1 MPGRLAPCVVA
12 LVLLAGA
19 ARAADPFLRRT
30 VTVEVVERAGPAV
43 VNITTERV
51 VASASPFRR
60 GGGDPFFDRF
70 FEDFF
75 EPRVPQTV
83 QSLGSG
89 VLIDADRHILTNEHV
104 VGQASRIR
112 VTLADGREF
121 DATLIGADPNNDI
134 AVLRAETQEKL
145 PWIPLASSRDL
156 MVGEPLIAIGNPFG
170 LASTVTTGVVSALD
184 RSIRSESRVFHGFIQ
199 TDASINPG
207 NSGGALLDSEGR
219 LIGINTAVYN
229 GGQGIGFAIAA
240 DVAARVVNELIAHGE
255 VTPVWVGVEFQDL
268 TPGLGQALDLPQGTL
283 GAVVNRVRDA
293 SPAARAGVRRGD
305 VVTQLE
311 RHPIHVSRDFFEMLA
326 SVTPG
331 QELRIDYLRDGKPQ
345 TLSLKA
351 EVMPDAVVTQILRER
366 LGVELERAGD
376 QPVYSVRAVRKD
388 GGAARIGIQPGDV
401 ILGVNGRALKD
412 AEDLRR
418 CALDLSGR
426 SRALVVVQRGAG
438 RYHVTI
444 PLV

>member
-1 MPGRLAPCVVA
+1 
-12 LVLLAGA
+12 
-19 ARAADPFLRRT
+19 
-30 VTVEVVERAGPAV
+30 

-51 VASASPFRR
+51 VASTSPFRR
-60 GGGDPFFDRF
+60 PGADPFFDRF

-75 EPRVPQTV
+75 EPRLPQTV

-89 VLIDADRHILTNEHV
+89 VLIDADRHILTNAHV

-121 DATLIGADPNNDI
+121 DASLIGADPNNDV
-134 AVLRAETQEKL
+134 AVLRAETQEPL
-145 PWIPLASSRDL
+145 PWIPLATSKDL

-170 LASTVTTGVVSALD
+170 LASSVTTGVVSALN

-207 NSGGALLDSEGR
+207 NSGGALLDSDGR

-240 DVAARVVNELIAHGE
+240 DVAARVVNELIAHGA

-268 TPGLGQALDLPQGTL
+268 TPGLEQALELPEGTQ
-283 GAVVNRVRDA
+283 GAVVNRVREN

-305 VVTQLE
+305 VVTQLD
-311 RHPIHVSRDFFEMLA
+311 RHAVNTPRDFFEMLA

-331 QELRIDYLRDGKPQ
+331 QELRIDLLRERKPQ
-345 TLSLKA
+345 ALTVRA
-351 EVMPDAVVTQILRER
+351 EVMPDAVVTAILRER
-366 LGVELERAGD
+366 LGVELVLAEQGG
-376 QPVYSVRAVRKD
+376 YSVRSVRKD
-388 GGAARIGIQPGDV
+388 GGAARIGIQPGDL
-401 ILGVNGRALKD
+401 ILGINGRALQG

-418 CALDLSGR
+418 SALDLSGR